1 MSVSVPIFSGYAPT
15 YRIRAAEAQVEAR
28 NAQLERLR
36 LQVALDVW
44 VAYQNLITATQ
55 SLRTTADLLS
65 SAEQSERVALGRY
78 KAGVGSILDV
88 LNAQSAL
95 ASARQQRIQ
104 STFNWNISRATLA
117 QAMGSLDA
125 NLLQALPDSS
135 QQPGASPQQKKSPL

>member
-1 MSVSVPIFSGYAPT
+1 LSVSVPIFSGYAPT